1 MVTRVIGAA
10 EPRYATGGAAS
21 AAPESVVRDW
31 DDWDSGGPQDDD
43 DAFPGLL
50 LTDAAERRYIADL
63 ENRISAPLDLS
74 AVFRTAGRALR
85 SAGRSVARALLP
97 HDHRTVRLGQLMAGL
112 VLYGV
117 SEALMLAPA
126 VGVDPWDVF
135 HTGLAHITG
144 IPVGT
149 VLIIIGAIVL
159 LLWIPLRQRPGLG
172 TLANIVVIG
181 VVVDVI
187 LGNFP
192 VPHGLALRWGIFA
205 GGVLLNAIATGL
217 YIGAGLGSGPR
228 DGLTIGFAA
237 RGHSI
242 RVVRTTIELSVLAAG
257 WLLGGNVG
265 LGTVVYAVAIGPLVH
280 VTIPWFDRHG
290 DRADAPTTST
300 TSTAAVAAAEA
311 RMRTSGA

>member
-1 MVTRVIGAA
+1 L
-10 EPRYATGGAAS
+10 
-21 AAPESVVRDW
+21 D
-31 DDWDSGGPQDDD
+31 GPTHG
-43 DAFPGLL
+43 DARPGL
-50 LTDAAERRYIADL
+50 LTDAAERQYVANL

-74 AVFRTAGRALR
+74 ALRAAGRA
-85 SAGRSVARALLP
+85 GRAVARALLP
-97 HDHRTVRLGQLMAGL
+97 RDRYAVRLGQLMAGL
-112 VLYGV
+112 LLYGV

-135 HTGLAHITG
+135 HTGLARITG

-149 VLIIIGAIVL
+149 VLIIVGVFVL

-172 TLANIVVIG
+172 TLANIVIIG

-187 LGNFP
+187 LGNVP

-205 GGVLLNAIATGL
+205 AGVLLNAIATGL
-217 YIGAGLGSGPR
+217 YIGAGLGAGPR
-228 DGLTIGFAA
+228 DGLTTGFAA

-242 RVVRTTIELSVLAAG
+242 RIVRTTVELSVLAAG

-280 VTIPWFDRHG
+280 VTIPWFGRSQDTPTA
-290 DRADAPTTST
+290 RACEPQ
-300 TSTAAVAAAEA
+300 A
-311 RMRTSGA
+311 RPSGA